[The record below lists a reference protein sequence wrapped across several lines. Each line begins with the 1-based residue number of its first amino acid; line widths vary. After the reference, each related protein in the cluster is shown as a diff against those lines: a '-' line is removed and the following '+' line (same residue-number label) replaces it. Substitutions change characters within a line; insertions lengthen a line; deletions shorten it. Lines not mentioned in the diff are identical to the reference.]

1 MITEDFLIV
10 AVDVGS
16 TTHYAR
22 AFDYRGVEFSKKA
35 FSFTNTSQGFK
46 TFKSWACANAVK
58 HKKMFLVNRSLLVQS
73 WKVYTK

>member
-16 TTHYAR
+16 TIHYAR
-22 AFDYRGVEFSKKA
+22 AFDYRGIEFSKKA

-46 TFKSWACANAVK
+46 TFKS
-58 HKKMFLVNRSLLVQS
+58 LQLSIRR
-73 WKVYTK
+73 